1 MPEHAAHGLVEA
13 LFLLAAAVVAV
24 PIARALRMSSVI
36 AYLVVGVLLGP
47 GGFGLVGESDAIE
60 LLAEL
65 GVVFLLFDIG
75 LELSFERLRAMRREV
90 FGLGS
95 LQIVAT
101 AAALFVLLGVLGV
114 ERQGALVLG
123 GALALSSTAFVMR
136 LLADRGEGGTRH
148 GRLSL
153 SVLLM
158 QDLAIVPLIALTVA
172 LGDSSTSLPAA
183 LGLAALKTVVGIGAT
198 IAIGRLVLRPVFRF
212 VASARDQE
220 ISTAATLLVAIG
232 TGYLLSQLG
241 LSMALGAFLAGLM
254 LSGTEYRHQVEAD
267 MRPFRGLLFGLFF
280 VSVGLAIDP
289 AFLAPNLADLLVAT
303 LVLMALKALVLFA
316 AARAFGVANAPA
328 ARVALLLS
336 QGSEFA
342 FVLVG
347 MALGLGLVHQELAS
361 AAIASVV
368 FSMILTPLAGFLG
381 ERLARRFEPLVVA
394 ADETERVAAHGS
406 HLSGHVVLAGFG
418 RVGRTVARVLVEAER
433 PFVALERDVAV
444 VAQFRARDLPV
455 YAGDASRLEV
465 LRAAGVERASA
476 AVITID
482 DHAAA
487 SHTVAALREIAP
499 DLLVFVRARD
509 LVHQSELELAGA
521 TAVVPETLEGSLQLG
536 AVTLARTGASIDQV
550 AAVLGALREHGYGAC
565 GDLHLSAR
573 KKERAPAAS

>member
-1 MPEHAAHGLVEA
+1 MPEHATHGLVEA

-24 PIARALRMSSVI
+24 PIARALRTSSVI
-36 AYLVVGVLLGP
+36 AYLVVGVVLGP
-47 GGFGLVGESDAIE
+47 GVLGLVGESDSIE

-101 AAALFVLLGVLGV
+101 GAALTGILLALGASG
-114 ERQGALVLG
+114 EAALVVG

-136 LLADRGEGGTRH
+136 LLADRGEAGTRH

-158 QDLAIVPLIALTVA
+158 QDLAIVPLLALTIAL
-172 LGDSSTSLPAA
+172 GERNTSLAGA
-183 LGLAALKTVVGIGAT
+183 LGLAALKTVLGIGAT
-198 IAIGRLVLRPVFRF
+198 IAVGRLVLRPVFRF

-220 ISTAATLLVAIG
+220 VSTAATLLVAIG
-232 TGYLLSQLG
+232 TGYLLSLLG
-241 LSMALGAFLAGLM
+241 VSMALGAFLAGLM

-267 MRPFRGLLFGLFF
+267 VRPFRGLLFGLFF

-289 AFLAPNLADLLVAT
+289 ALLAPRLLELLAAT
-303 LVLMALKALVLFA
+303 LVLMTAKALVLFA
-316 AARAFGVANAPA
+316 AARVFAVANAPA

-347 MALGLGLVHQELAS
+347 MAFGLGLVHQELANF
-361 AAIASVV
+361 AIATVV
-368 FSMILTPLAGFLG
+368 LSMLLTPLAAFLG
-381 ERLARRFEPLVVA
+381 ERIARRFEPVVVA
-394 ADETERVAAHGS
+394 PDETERVAAHGA

-418 RVGRTVARVLVEAER
+418 RVGRTVARVLVEADR
-433 PFVALERDVAV
+433 PFVAIEREMAV
-444 VAQFRARDLPV
+444 VSQFRARDLPV
-455 YAGDASRLEV
+455 FVGDASRLDV

-487 SHTVAALREIAP
+487 SHTVAALHEVAP

-509 LVHQSELELAGA
+509 LVHQGELERAGA

-550 AAVLGALREHGYGAC
+550 AAVLGSLREHGYGAC
-565 GDLHLSAR
+565 GDLHLTAR